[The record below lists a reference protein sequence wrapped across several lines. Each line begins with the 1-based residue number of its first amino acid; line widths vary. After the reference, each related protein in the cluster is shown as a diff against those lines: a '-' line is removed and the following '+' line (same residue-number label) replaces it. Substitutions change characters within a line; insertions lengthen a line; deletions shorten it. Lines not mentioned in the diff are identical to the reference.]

1 VAFGATVGI
10 PLNCS
15 LNVNACQIRHAQ
27 KPRQNIR
34 ELNMQRFLISLL
46 SFEQSGE
53 FAYLFNE
60 PKESSLQTPLRIPLK
75 VSAANLLLQ
84 IP

>member
-1 VAFGATVGI
+1 
-10 PLNCS
+10 LSRS

-34 ELNMQRFLISLL
+34 ELNMQRFLISLIG
-46 SFEQSGE
+46 FEQSGE
-53 FAYLFNE
+53 FAYFLHE

-75 VSAANLLLQ
+75 VSATNLLLQ